1 MLKKLLGNF
10 CTMVTDRVG
19 DFIIRLK
26 NAGAIHKAT
35 VVVPFSKHVE
45 SIAYKLKELGFIA
58 DVSKSKVP
66 YSFEVTLAFDEQ
78 GNHKINDVKRIS
90 KPGRRLY
97 ASAENTHSVKNGLGA
112 RIMSTPKG
120 ILSDRE
126 ARRLHTGGEELFK
139 IW

>member
-1 MLKKLLGNF
+1 M
-10 CTMVTDRVG
+10 MISDRVG

-26 NAGAIHKAT
+26 NAGAIGQPAVALPHSSHLEA
-35 VVVPFSKHVE
+35 
-45 SIAYKLKELGFIA
+45 IAKKLKELGFVG
-58 DVSKSKVP
+58 DVSVSKKDHMTL
-66 YSFEVTLAFDEQ
+66 EVSLAYDEQ
-78 GNHKINDVKRIS
+78 GTHKIHGVKRIS

-97 ASAENTHSVKNGLGA
+97 AAARDVHSVKNGMGA

-126 ARRLHTGGEELFK
+126 ARMNRSGGETLFE